1 MKFCPY
7 CTSEILDGI
16 CNVCHLAFCPSC
28 ERSVPVGKNFCTHCG
43 ESLRP
48 DSSKPLP
55 YASSS
60 GTNEAKSLSPM
71 GHMSHWRDFF
81 RPSPG
86 ELKSSFEIVR
96 SSSFI
101 RNTPPYLATSQKV
114 VFLFDQE
121 NSVINAFADRQQR
134 IMLMGGLV
142 NAQRLA
148 SAVFSLLDK
157 GSQTSP
163 LTKSATKQ
171 LLGSLLGALR
181 RRGKLEPDQAEN
193 IFSAITLSGSH
204 RPDAKEHL
212 PVARSIAQAA
222 QAYVIAHELGHIAL
236 GHTQS
241 NLPWSEDVQRNQER
255 ETDSFASSTLS
266 QAPFSEYLFMGQI
279 ATLFV
284 LLSNHKKGSSD
295 HLDTHPHP
303 ESRFRSAYESNPA
316 LVNKA
321 EKRFGIT
328 GDILLEAW
336 SEAGFNSQEQG
347 F

>member
-1 MKFCPY
+1 MRYCPH
-7 CTSEILDGI
+7 CTAEILDGY
-16 CNVCHLAFCPSC
+16 CRVCSLVFCPSC
-28 ERSVPVGKNFCTHCG
+28 DRSMPKGKNFCTHCG
-43 ESLRP
+43 QALILESN
-48 DSSKPLP
+48 KPFSRNQNSE
-55 YASSS
+55 A
-60 GTNEAKSLSPM
+60 NEVKPLSPM
-71 GHMSHWRDFF
+71 GHMSHWKDFF
-81 RPSPG
+81 RPSAG

-101 RNTPPYLATSQKV
+101 RNTPPYLTSSQNV
-114 VFLFDQE
+114 VFLFDPE
-121 NSVINAFADRQQR
+121 NPIINAYADRHHR

-148 SAVFSLLDK
+148 SAIFSLLDK
-157 GSQTSP
+157 GSEKSSLP
-163 LTKSATKQ
+163 NSATKQ

-181 RRGKLEPDQAEN
+181 RRGRLESEQAEN
-193 IFSAITLSGSH
+193 IFTAISLAGTR

-284 LLSNHKKGSSD
+284 LLSNHKKGTSD

-303 ESRFRSAYESNPA
+303 EARFRSAYESNPA
-316 LVNKA
+316 LAAKA
-321 EKRFGIT
+321 EGRFGIT

-336 SEAGFNSQEQG
+336 GEASFNS
-347 F
+347 

>member
-1 MKFCPY
+1 M
-7 CTSEILDGI
+7 
-16 CNVCHLAFCPSC
+16 
-28 ERSVPVGKNFCTHCG
+28 PVGKNFCTHCG

-48 DSSKPLP
+48 DSSKPFSHAP
-55 YASSS
+55 SS
-60 GTNEAKSLSPM
+60 GIDEAKSLSPM

-81 RPSPG
+81 RPSAG

-101 RNTPPYLATSQKV
+101 RNTPPYHAASQKV
-114 VFLFDQE
+114 VFLFDSE
-121 NSVINAFADRQQR
+121 ISVINAFADRQNR

-148 SAVFSLLDK
+148 AAVFSLLDK
-157 GSQTSP
+157 GSETAS
-163 LTKSATKQ
+163 TARFATKQ

-181 RRGKLEPDQAEN
+181 RKGRLEPDQAEN

-266 QAPFSEYLFMGQI
+266 EAPFSEYLFMGQI

-316 LVNKA
+316 LVTKA

-336 SEAGFNSQEQG
+336 SEAAFNS
-347 F
+347 

>member
-1 MKFCPY
+1 MKYCPH
-7 CTSEILDGI
+7 CTTEIQNGL
-16 CNVCHLAFCPSC
+16 CRVCHLVFCTSC
-28 ERSVPVGKNFCTHCG
+28 GRSVPVGKKFCAHCG
-43 ESLRP
+43 QALNS
-48 DSSKPLP
+48 DSAKPFSHTP
-55 YASSS
+55 SS
-60 GTNEAKSLSPM
+60 GIDEAKSLSPM
-71 GHMSHWRDFF
+71 GHISHWRDFF
-81 RPSPG
+81 RPSAG

-101 RNTPPYLATSQKV
+101 RNTPPYHAASQKV
-114 VFLFDQE
+114 VFLFDPE
-121 NSVINAFADRQQR
+121 DFMINAVADRQNR
-134 IMLMGGLV
+134 IMMMGGLV

-148 SAVFSLLDK
+148 AAVFSLLDE
-157 GSQTSP
+157 GSETAS
-163 LTKSATKQ
+163 TARSATKQ

-181 RRGKLEPDQAEN
+181 RKGRLEPEQAEN
-193 IFSAITLSGSH
+193 IFSAISLTGSR

-284 LLSNHKKGSSD
+284 LLSNHKKGASD

-303 ESRFRSAYESNPA
+303 EARFRSAYESNPSLGA
-316 LVNKA
+316 KA
-321 EKRFGIT
+321 ESRFGIT

-336 SEAGFNSQEQG
+336 GEAAFNS
-347 F
+347 